1 MLSFLTLQNNLP
13 EHLTPRF
20 ASESILILILFVLCI
35 FLIAVARYREKH
47 VFVYLLQGVFF
58 VKQLDDLSKDSYKV
72 RSATSV
78 LFILHFL
85 VITAG
90 VVYWRFFR
98 DTPPANFEQAVLL
111 LVPGCYFLYQF
122 LVTNLAAR
130 IAGNRGAV
138 QELNYFTLI
147 LSQLFGLLFLVEL
160 FVSYFQKSF
169 LEESIRMLTATYIAY
184 QFFRFTRGFW
194 IVMRQ
199 GVPWYYIILY
209 FWTLEILPLLVLAKL
224 LYYDE
229 FQIWF
234 GKLLNTITL

>member
-13 EHLTPRF
+13 EHLTPRA
-20 ASESILILILFVLCI
+20 ASESILILSLFVLCI
-35 FLIAVARYREKH
+35 FLIAVARYREKN
-47 VFVYLLQGVFF
+47 VFIYLLQGVLF
-58 VKQLDDLSKDSYKV
+58 VKPLDDLSKDSYKV

-90 VVYWRFFR
+90 VVYWRFFLHA
-98 DTPPANFEQAVLL
+98 PPNNLEQAILL
-111 LVPGCYFLYQF
+111 IVPGCYFLYQF
-122 LVTNLAAR
+122 LMSNLAAR
-130 IAGNRGAV
+130 IAGNRGAI

-147 LSQLFGLLFLVEL
+147 LSQFIGLLFLVEL

-169 LEESIRMLTATYIAY
+169 MEESVWMLTGTYLAY
-184 QFFRFTRGFW
+184 LLIRFLRGFW
-194 IVMRQ
+194 IVMSQ

-229 FQIWF
+229 FQYWF
-234 GKLLNTITL
+234 G